1 MKRMGRFG
9 FIIHPL
15 SAREDVA
22 RRYPVARFLPEGV
35 IEWRL
40 KSMKP
45 QLVSHITGVE
55 GADGARAEGWFGGC
69 TLTARQMLS
78 LDQQFVL
85 DRIIETGRLLQDAGA
100 RVIGLGAF
108 TAVVG
113 DAGVSVSR
121 ALDVAVTTGNTYTVA
136 TAVQGAL
143 EAAAMM
149 GHDPA
154 RCTAAVVGA
163 AGSIGRVCA
172 QMLSEVVPSLILV
185 GLQTDRL
192 EEVAAELP
200 GKAAATV
207 SRDPDA
213 VLPTADILVTVT
225 SAVDAVIRPEHLKPG
240 AVVCDVSRPRD
251 VSRQVARQRR
261 DVLVIE
267 GGVVSV
273 PGNVDFGFDFGFP
286 PKTSYACMAETM
298 ILALEE
304 RYEPFTLGRDLS
316 LEKVREISALAGKHG
331 FRLAGFRSF
340 ERAVTPEQIETART
354 LAARAQRGGA
364 G

>member
-1 MKRMGRFG
+1 MGRFG

-22 RRYPVARFLPEGV
+22 RRYPIARFVPQRV

-45 QLVSHITGVE
+45 QLISHITGVE

-69 TLTARQMLS
+69 PLTARQMLS
-78 LDQQFVL
+78 LDERFVI
-85 DRIIETGRLLQDAGA
+85 DRIIKTGRLLQEAGA

-108 TAVVG
+108 TSVVG
-113 DAGVSVSR
+113 DAGVSISR
-121 ALDVAVTTGNTYTVA
+121 ALDAAVTTGNSYTVA
-136 TAVQGAL
+136 TAVEGAL
-143 EAAAMM
+143 QAARRM
-149 GHDPA
+149 GHDPPQS
-154 RCTAAVVGA
+154 TAAVVGA
-163 AGSIGRVCA
+163 SGSIGRVCA
-172 QMLSEVVPSLILV
+172 QMLSEVVASLILV

-200 GKAAATV
+200 GKARATV

-213 VLPTADILVTVT
+213 ALPSADILVTVT

-240 AVVCDVSRPRD
+240 AVVCDVARPRD
-251 VSRQVARQRR
+251 VSRQVARQRK

-273 PGNVDFGFDFGFP
+273 PGEVDFGFDFGFP
-286 PKTSYACMAETM
+286 PKTSYACMAETI
-298 ILALEE
+298 ILALED
-304 RYEPFTLGRDLS
+304 RYEPFSLGRDLS
-316 LEKVREISALAGKHG
+316 LAKVREISALAEKHG
-331 FRLAGFRSF
+331 FRIAGFRSF
-340 ERAVTPEQIETART
+340 ERAVTEQQIETARR
-354 LAARAQRGGA
+354 LAARAG
-364 G
+364 

>member
-1 MKRMGRFG
+1 MGRFG

-22 RRYPVARFLPEGV
+22 RRYPIARFIPQRV

-45 QLVSHITGVE
+45 QLVSHITGIE

-69 TLTARQMLS
+69 PLTARQMLS
-78 LDQQFVL
+78 LDERFVI
-85 DRIIETGRLLQDAGA
+85 DRIIKTGRLLQEAGA
-100 RVIGLGAF
+100 HVIGLGAF
-108 TAVVG
+108 TSVVG
-113 DAGVSVSR
+113 DAGVSINQ
-121 ALDVAVTTGNTYTVA
+121 ALDAAVTTGNSYTVA
-136 TAVQGAL
+136 TAVEGTLQ
-143 EAAAMM
+143 AARRM

-154 RCTAAVVGA
+154 QSTAAVVGA
-163 AGSIGRVCA
+163 SGSIGRVCA

-192 EEVAAELP
+192 EEVAAGLP
-200 GKAAATV
+200 GKARATV

-213 VLPTADILVTVT
+213 ALPSADILVTVT

-240 AVVCDVSRPRD
+240 AVVCDVARPRD
-251 VSRQVARQRR
+251 VSRQVARQRK

-273 PGNVDFGFDFGFP
+273 PGEVDFGFDFGFP
-286 PKTSYACMAETM
+286 AKTSYACMAETI
-298 ILALEE
+298 ILALED
-304 RYEPFTLGRDLS
+304 RYEPFSLGRDLS
-316 LEKVREISALAGKHG
+316 LAKVREISALAEKHG
-331 FRLAGFRSF
+331 FRIAGFRSF
-340 ERAVTPEQIETART
+340 ERAVTEQQIETARR
-354 LAARAQRGGA
+354 LAARAG
-364 G
+364 

>member
-1 MKRMGRFG
+1 MGRFG

-22 RRYPVARFLPEGV
+22 RRYPIARFVPQRV

-45 QLVSHITGVE
+45 LLISHITGVE

-69 TLTARQMLS
+69 PLTARQMLS
-78 LDQQFVL
+78 LDERFVI
-85 DRIIETGRLLQDAGA
+85 DRIIKTGRLLQEAGA

-108 TAVVG
+108 TSVVG
-113 DAGVSVSR
+113 DAGVSISR
-121 ALDVAVTTGNTYTVA
+121 ALDAAVTTGNSYTVA
-136 TAVQGAL
+136 TAVEGAL
-143 EAAAMM
+143 QAARRM

-154 RCTAAVVGA
+154 QCTAAVVGA
-163 AGSIGRVCA
+163 SGSIGRVCA
-172 QMLSEVVPSLILV
+172 QILSEVVPSLILV

-200 GKAAATV
+200 GKARATV

-213 VLPTADILVTVT
+213 ALPSADILVTVT

-240 AVVCDVSRPRD
+240 AVVCDVARPRD
-251 VSRQVARQRR
+251 VSRQVARQRK

-273 PGNVDFGFDFGFP
+273 PGEVDFGFDFGFP
-286 PKTSYACMAETM
+286 PKTSYACMAETI
-298 ILALEE
+298 ILALED
-304 RYEPFTLGRDLS
+304 RYEPFSLGRDLS
-316 LEKVREISALAGKHG
+316 LAKVREISALAEKHG
-331 FRLAGFRSF
+331 FRIAGFRSF
-340 ERAVTPEQIETART
+340 ERAVTEQQIETARR
-354 LAARAQRGGA
+354 LAARAG
-364 G
+364 